1 MRKKIKEPPTPVERY
16 NTIRRYIVSL
26 LEDNNTLS
34 ARDISI
40 YLRIQEKDVSS
51 HLEHIRK
58 TLNKNN
64 QHLAVIP
71 AQCEKCGFVFIKR
84 TRLTKPGKCPI
95 CHSSLINP
103 QLFSI
108 HTN

>member
-1 MRKKIKEPPTPVERY
+1 MIKKIKEPPTPVERY

-26 LEDNNTLS
+26 LEENTLS
-34 ARDISI
+34 AKDISI

-64 QHLAVIP
+64 QRLTVVP
-71 AQCEKCGFVFIKR
+71 AQCEKCGFAFIKR

-95 CHSSLINP
+95 CRSSLINQ

-108 HTN
+108 QSI

>member
-26 LEDNNTLS
+26 LEDNTLS
-34 ARDISI
+34 AKDISI
-40 YLRIQEKDVSS
+40 YLRIQEKDISS

-64 QHLAVIP
+64 QHLTIIP
-71 AQCEKCGFVFIKR
+71 AKCEKCGFVFIKR

-95 CHSSLINP
+95 CRNSLINS

-108 HTN
+108 QSI